1 MPTLLGIID
10 KYKKPEKSRLYLCKP
25 DRTTIAELT
34 EAYNK
39 NLSTNYNGI
48 HELSFDIP
56 YLVNRNHKY
65 VRNKNVDLIRG
76 HYLIRYERGYE
87 KEYFIIINPK
97 NTTNNGVEVKNVQCY
112 LLPYELNKKIIREFS
127 GTKSLYSDVGSEGV
141 LNETLLAK
149 SDWSVGYIDA
159 DIALKHRTFD
169 VSEQGLIEFIGDL
182 SDLYDA
188 VIIWDTT
195 NKKINFYKNE
205 DIGTNKGLSIEHG
218 KYLKSLEENPDF
230 DSVVTRLY
238 VYGNEGIS
246 FASVNPTGVPF
257 IESFDFYMY
266 PFKRD
271 DITREI
277 ISHSNYMSDSLC
289 HAILD
294 YNALLD
300 SKQGEFTKMLER
312 KKPIQENLQA
322 KQNELFVLQT
332 QLNTI
337 EDELAVA
344 NATMKPT
351 DSLITQKINKLSEIA
366 SKNTEIDTVK
376 NSLQS
381 IDNEITVLKNT
392 IAVENNFTR
401 EQIIEREKFA
411 NELVWSNTSIFEVD
425 DLYEEGKKELLKVS
439 QPRISYSID
448 MVDFLNVTKCQR
460 DWDKLLLGDLVTIK
474 YHNFGIDIL
483 AKIIS
488 IKHVEDTNSLSIE
501 IANAHDI
508 KNGFMT
514 LKELFNRTVSSSTT
528 LDMSKFKWDE
538 TTKNTHEI
546 SQILNDTWSAIDREI
561 KAGVNES
568 VDISRKGIVI
578 TDSIDPKRLLVMQH
592 GVLGL
597 SNDGGNTFKHA
608 ITPEGIIG
616 ERIIGKLLL
625 GEKLII
631 GDSNGTFTINGNL
644 LTIQDLNAK
653 PRVKLGEYIKGA
665 YGLQIFDKTG
675 NQTIL
680 DENGMLQTWQQNSV
694 DNVDGYNPL
703 TLEVFIPSETL
714 SIKKVMLRFKLLQFR
729 AYSQTT
735 ESGGGTYSST
745 SSGGG
750 MYTSTSSGG
759 GTYGST
765 LSDGGVSKTTASGG
779 GRVQPTLD
787 RGVNVEYAYGTT
799 EPNSTGHSHQYRY
812 VIKHSHEIEIP
823 SHTHDFSVPAHS
835 HSFNVPS
842 HEHMMNIPSHDHTFT
857 VPAHLHPIQHGIY
870 KSTYARQLSVHI
882 NGVNRDYELG
892 GKFNVDRHD
901 LNITPYLVKGQWNT
915 IDLYSSQLGRID
927 ATVFVQALMGYN
939 N

>member
-1 MPTLLGIID
+1 MSILLGIID
-10 KYKKPEKSRLYLCKP
+10 RYKKPEKSRLYLCKP

-34 EAYNK
+34 ESYNK

-76 HYLIRYERGYE
+76 HYLIRYERGNE
-87 KEYFIIINPK
+87 KEYFIITNPK
-97 NTTNNGVEVKNVQCY
+97 NSTSNGVEVKNVQCY

-127 GTKSLYSDVGSEGV
+127 GTKPLYSDVGSEGV

-149 SDWSVGYIDA
+149 SDWSVGYIDV
-159 DIALKHRTFD
+159 DIAQKHRTFD
-169 VSEQGLIEFIGDL
+169 VSEQGLIEFIGEL

-188 VIIWDTT
+188 VIMWDTI

-205 DIGTNKGLSIEHG
+205 TIGVNKGLSIEHG

-230 DSVVTRLY
+230 DAVVTRLY

-246 FASVNPTGVPF
+246 FSSVNPTGVPF

-271 DITREI
+271 DITQEI
-277 ISHSNYMSDSLC
+277 ITHSNYMTDSLC

-294 YNALLD
+294 YNILLD
-300 SKQGEFTKMLER
+300 SKQGEFTDMLER
-312 KKPIQENLQA
+312 KKPIQENLQT

-332 QLNTI
+332 QLHTI

-344 NATMKPT
+344 NATMNPT
-351 DSLITQKINKLSEIA
+351 DDLITNKINKLAEIA
-366 SKNTEIDTVK
+366 SKNSEIDIVK

-381 IDNEITVLKNT
+381 IDNEIIVLKNT
-392 IAVENNFTR
+392 IAIENNFTR

-439 QPRISYSID
+439 QPRISYSVDI
-448 MVDFLNVTKCQR
+448 VDFLNVVSCQR
-460 DWDKLLLGDLVTIK
+460 DWNKLVLGDLVTIK
-474 YHNFGIDIL
+474 YPNFGIDIL

-488 IKHVEDTNSLSIE
+488 IKHAEDSNNLSIE

-508 KNGFMT
+508 NNGFMT
-514 LKELFNRTVSSSTT
+514 LKELFNKTVSSSTT

-538 TTKNTHEI
+538 TTKNTNEI
-546 SQILNDTWSAIDREI
+546 GQILNDTWSAIDREI

-578 TDSIDPKRLLVMQH
+578 TDPNDPKRLLVMQH
-592 GVLGL
+592 GVVGL

-644 LTIQDLNAK
+644 LTIQDLNEK
-653 PRVKLGEYIKGA
+653 PRVKLGEYSKGK
-665 YGLQIFDKTG
+665 YGLQLFDKSG
-675 NQTIL
+675 NQVVL
-680 DENGMLQTWQQNSV
+680 DEDGMLQTWQEGRT
-694 DNVDGYNPL
+694 DNVDGYHPL
-703 TLEVFIPSETL
+703 TLYVYIPEQTL
-714 SIKKVMLRFKLLQFR
+714 SIKKALLRFKLLEFR

-735 ESGGGTYSST
+735 ESGGGTFSST

-750 MYTSTSSGG
+750 SYTSTGSGG

-765 LSDGGVSKTTASGG
+765 DSGG
-779 GRVQPTLD
+779 GTYSSTDSGGNAIVTSGNSGID
-787 RGVNVEYAYGTT
+787 VIYGTGQT
-799 EPNSTGHSHQYRY
+799 DPAAGHSHTYRT
-812 VIKHSHEIEIP
+812 VEGHKHNITLP
-823 SHTHDFSVPAHS
+823 SHS
-835 HSFNVPS
+835 HSFSVSAHS
-842 HEHMMNIPSHDHTFT
+842 HTINIPSHSHMVDIPSHSHSFS
-857 VPAHLHPIQHGIY
+857 VPSHSHPISHGIY
-870 KSTYARQLSVHI
+870 KSTSARQVSVHI
-882 NGVNRDYELG
+882 NGVNRDVELG
-892 GKFNVDRHD
+892 GKFNIDKYN
-901 LNITPYLVKGQWNT
+901 LNITPYLVKGQWNV
-915 IDLYSSQLGRID
+915 IDLFSSQLGRLD
-927 ATVFVQALMGYN
+927 ATIFIQALMGYE
-939 N
+939 

>member
-1 MPTLLGIID
+1 M
-10 KYKKPEKSRLYLCKP
+10 
-25 DRTTIAELT
+25 
-34 EAYNK
+34 
-39 NLSTNYNGI
+39 
-48 HELSFDIP
+48 
-56 YLVNRNHKY
+56 
-65 VRNKNVDLIRG
+65 IRG
-76 HYLIRYERGYE
+76 HYLIRYERGHE
-87 KEYFIIINPK
+87 KEYFIITNPK

-127 GTKSLYSDVGSEGV
+127 GTKPLYSDVGSEGV

-149 SDWSVGYIDA
+149 SDWSVGYIDV
-159 DIALKHRTFD
+159 DIANKHRTFD

-188 VIIWDTT
+188 VIIWDTI

-205 DIGTNKGLSIEHG
+205 NIGTNKGLSIEHG

-246 FASVNPTGVPF
+246 FASINPTGVPF

-300 SKQGEFTKMLER
+300 SKQGEFTNMLER
-312 KKPIQENLQA
+312 KKPIQENLQT

-351 DSLITQKINKLSEIA
+351 DGLITQKINKLAEIA
-366 SKNTEIDTVK
+366 SKNNEIDTIK
-376 NSLQS
+376 TSLKS
-381 IDNEITVLKNT
+381 IDDEIVVLKNT
-392 IAVENNFTR
+392 ISIENNFTH
-401 EQIIEREKFA
+401 EQIIERERFV

-448 MVDFLNVTKCQR
+448 VVDFLNVTKCQR
-460 DWDKLLLGDLVTIK
+460 DWDKLVLGDLVTVK
-474 YHNFGIDIL
+474 YPNFGIDVL

-488 IKHVEDTNSLSIE
+488 IKHGEDSNSLSIE

-528 LDMSKFKWDE
+528 LDMSKFKWDK
-538 TTKNTHEI
+538 TTVNTHEI
-546 SQILNDTWSAIDREI
+546 GQLLENTWSAVDRNI
-561 KAGVNES
+561 QAGVNES

-578 TDSIDPKRLLVMQH
+578 SDPNNPNNILVMQH
-592 GVLGL
+592 GVVAL
-597 SNDGGNTFKHA
+597 SNSGGNKWEHA
-608 ITPEGIIG
+608 ITPHGIIG

-644 LTIQDLNAK
+644 LTIQDLNEK
-653 PRVKLGEYIKGA
+653 PRVKLGEYSKGV
-665 YGLQIFDKTG
+665 YGLQLFDKTG

-745 SSGGG
+745 DGGG
-750 MYTSTSSGG
+750 GAYTSTDSGG

-765 LSDGGVSKTTASGG
+765 DSGG
-779 GRVQPTLD
+779 GTFSSTESGGSAIVTSGD
-787 RGVNVEYAYGTT
+787 SGIDVIYGTAQT
-799 EPNSTGHSHQYRY
+799 DPAAGHSHTFRD
-812 VIKHSHEIEIP
+812 VIGHKHNISLP
-823 SHTHDFSVPAHS
+823 SHTHSFSVPSHSHMLSVPSHSHMVDIPSHS
-835 HSFNVPS
+835 HSFTVPS
-842 HEHMMNIPSHDHTFT
+842 HS
-857 VPAHLHPIQHGIY
+857 HPIQHGIY

>member
-1 MPTLLGIID
+1 M
-10 KYKKPEKSRLYLCKP
+10 YLCKP
-25 DRTTIAELT
+25 DRTTIAELS

-48 HELSFDIP
+48 HELTFDIP

-76 HYLIRYERGYE
+76 HYLIRYERGHE
-87 KEYFIIINPK
+87 KEYFIITNPK

-127 GTKSLYSDVGSEGV
+127 GTKPLYSDVGSEGV
-141 LNETLLAK
+141 LNETLLVK
-149 SDWSVGYIDA
+149 SDWTVGYIDV
-159 DIALKHRTFD
+159 DIANKHRTFD
-169 VSEQGLIEFIGDL
+169 VSEQSLIEFIGEL

-188 VIIWDTT
+188 VIIWDTI

-205 DIGTNKGLSIEHG
+205 NIGTNKGLYIEHG

-271 DITREI
+271 ENTREI
-277 ISHSNYMSDSLC
+277 ISHSNYMTDSLC

-300 SKQGEFTKMLER
+300 SKQGEFTNMLER
-312 KKPIQENLQA
+312 KKPIQENLQT

-332 QLNTI
+332 QLHTI
-337 EDELAVA
+337 EDELSSA
-344 NATMKPT
+344 NAAQLPV
-351 DSLITQKINKLSEIA
+351 DGLITQKINKLAEIA
-366 SKNTEIDTVK
+366 SKNNEIDTIK
-376 NSLQS
+376 ASLKS
-381 IDNEITVLKNT
+381 IDDEIVVLKNT
-392 IAVENNFTR
+392 ISIENNFTH
-401 EQIIEREKFA
+401 EQIIERERFV

-448 MVDFLNVTKCQR
+448 VVDFLNVSRCQR
-460 DWDKLLLGDLVTIK
+460 DWDKLVLGDLVTVK
-474 YHNFGIDIL
+474 YPNFGIDVL

-488 IKHVEDTNSLSIE
+488 IKHGEDSNNLSIE

-528 LDMSKFKWDE
+528 LDMSKFKWDK
-538 TTKNTHEI
+538 TTVNTHEI
-546 SQILNDTWSAIDREI
+546 GQILENVWDATKREI
-561 KAGVNES
+561 EAGYNNK
-568 VDISRKGIVI
+568 ISIDRKGIVI
-578 TDSIDPKRLLVMQH
+578 TDPNDPLRLLVMQN
-592 GVLGL
+592 GVIGMSL
-597 SNDGGNTFKHA
+597 DGGSRWATAINADGVHA
-608 ITPEGIIG
+608 

-631 GDSNGTFTINGNL
+631 GDNNGTFTINGNL
-644 LTIQDLNAK
+644 LTIKDLNDK
-653 PRVKLGEYIKGA
+653 PRVKLGEYSKGV
-665 YGLQIFDKTG
+665 YGLQVFDKTG

-680 DENGMLQTWQQNSV
+680 DENGILQTWQQNSV

-745 SSGGG
+745 DGGG
-750 MYTSTSSGG
+750 GAYTSTGSGG

-765 LSDGGVSKTTASGG
+765 DSGG
-779 GRVQPTLD
+779 GTFSSTESGGSAIVTSGD
-787 RGVNVEYAYGTT
+787 SGIDVIYGTAQT
-799 EPNSTGHSHQYRY
+799 DPAAGHSHTFRD
-812 VIKHSHEIEIP
+812 VIGHKHNISLP
-823 SHTHDFSVPAHS
+823 SHTHSFSVPSHSHMLSVPSHSHMVDIPSHS
-835 HSFNVPS
+835 HSFTVPS
-842 HEHMMNIPSHDHTFT
+842 HS
-857 VPAHLHPIQHGIY
+857 HPIQHGIY

-892 GKFNVDRHD
+892 GKFDVDRHD

>member
-1 MPTLLGIID
+1 M
-10 KYKKPEKSRLYLCKP
+10 
-25 DRTTIAELT
+25 
-34 EAYNK
+34 
-39 NLSTNYNGI
+39 
-48 HELSFDIP
+48 SFDIP

-65 VRNKNVDLIRG
+65 VRNKNADLIRG
-76 HYLIRYERGYE
+76 HYLIRYERGNE
-87 KEYFIIINPK
+87 KEYFIITNPK

-127 GTKSLYSDVGSEGV
+127 GTKPLYSDVGLEGV

-149 SDWSVGYIDA
+149 SDWSVGYIDV
-159 DIALKHRTFD
+159 DIAQKHRTFD

-182 SDLYDA
+182 SDLYDT
-188 VIIWDTT
+188 VIIWDTI

-205 DIGTNKGLSIEHG
+205 DIGVNKGLSIEHG

-277 ISHSNYMSDSLC
+277 ITHSNYMTDSLC

-312 KKPIQENLQA
+312 KKPIQENLQT

-332 QLNTI
+332 QLHTI
-337 EDELAVA
+337 EDELASANVA
-344 NATMKPT
+344 QLPV
-351 DSLITQKINKLSEIA
+351 DGLITQKINKLAEIA
-366 SKNTEIDTVK
+366 SKNNEIDTIK
-376 NSLQS
+376 SSLKS
-381 IDNEITVLKNT
+381 IDDEIAVLKNT
-392 IAVENNFTR
+392 ISIENNFTR

-448 MVDFLNVTKCQR
+448 IVDFLNVTKCQR
-460 DWDKLLLGDLVTIK
+460 DWDKLVLGDLVTIK
-474 YHNFGIDIL
+474 YPNFGIDIL

-488 IKHVEDTNSLSIE
+488 IKHAEDSNSLSIE

-546 SQILNDTWSAIDREI
+546 GQILENVWDTSKRQIEAGYNNKISID
-561 KAGVNES
+561 
-568 VDISRKGIVI
+568 RKGIVI
-578 TDSIDPKRLLVMQH
+578 TDPDDPMRLLVIQH
-592 GVLGL
+592 GIIGMSL
-597 SNDGGNTFKHA
+597 DGGNRWATAINADGVHA
-608 ITPEGIIG
+608 

-631 GDSNGTFTINGNL
+631 GDNNGTFTINGNL
-644 LTIQDLNAK
+644 LTIKDLNEK
-653 PRVKLGEYIKGA
+653 PRVKLGEYSKGV
-665 YGLQIFDKTG
+665 YGLQLFDKTG

-680 DENGMLQTWQQNSV
+680 DENGILQTWQQNSV

-745 SSGGG
+745 DGGG
-750 MYTSTSSGG
+750 GAYTSTGSGG

-765 LSDGGVSKTTASGG
+765 DSGG
-779 GRVQPTLD
+779 GTFSSTENGGSAIVTSGD
-787 RGVNVEYAYGTT
+787 SGVDVITGWGET
-799 EPNSTGHSHQYRY
+799 EMRDG
-812 VIKHSHEIEIP
+812 
-823 SHTHDFSVPAHS
+823 HTHLFRDVIGHKHNISLPSHS
-835 HSFNVPS
+835 HSFSVPS
-842 HEHMMNIPSHDHTFT
+842 HYHTINIPSHYHTVDIPSHSHSFT
-857 VPAHLHPIQHGIY
+857 VPSHSHPIQHGIY

-892 GKFNVDRHD
+892 GKFNVDRHN

>member
-1 MPTLLGIID
+1 MSTLLGIID
-10 KYKKPEKSRLYLCKP
+10 RYKKPEKSRLYLCKP
-25 DRTTIAELT
+25 DRTTIAELS

-39 NLSTNYNGI
+39 NLSTNYNGV

-76 HYLIRYERGYE
+76 HYLIRYERGNE
-87 KEYFIIINPK
+87 KEYFIITNPK

-127 GTKSLYSDVGSEGV
+127 GTKPLYSDVGSEGV

-149 SDWSVGYIDA
+149 SDWSVGYIDV
-159 DIALKHRTFD
+159 DIAQKHRTFD

-188 VIIWDTT
+188 VIIWDTI

-205 DIGTNKGLSIEHG
+205 NIGTNKGLSIEHG

-271 DITREI
+271 ENTREI
-277 ISHSNYMSDSLC
+277 ISHSNYMTDSLC
-289 HAILD
+289 QAILD

-312 KKPIQENLQA
+312 KKPIQENLQT

-337 EDELAVA
+337 EDNLAVA

-351 DSLITQKINKLSEIA
+351 DSLITQKINKLAEIT
-366 SKNTEIDTVK
+366 SKNAEIDTVK
-376 NSLQS
+376 NSLRS

-392 IAVENNFTR
+392 ITIENNFTR

-448 MVDFLNVTKCQR
+448 IVDFLNVTKCQR
-460 DWDKLLLGDLVTIK
+460 DWDKLVLGDLVTIK
-474 YHNFGIDIL
+474 YPNFGIDIL

-488 IKHVEDTNSLSIE
+488 IKHAEDSNSLSIE

-546 SQILNDTWSAIDREI
+546 GQILENTWSAVDRQI
-561 KAGVNES
+561 VAGVNES

-578 TDSIDPKRLLVMQH
+578 SDPNNPNNILVMQH
-592 GVLGL
+592 GVVAL
-597 SNDGGNTFKHA
+597 SNSGGNKWEHA
-608 ITPEGIIG
+608 ITPHGIIG

-631 GDSNGTFTINGNL
+631 GDSKGTLTINGNL
-644 LTIQDLNAK
+644 LTIQDLNEK
-653 PRVKLGEYIKGA
+653 PRVKLGEYSKGV
-665 YGLQIFDKTG
+665 YGLQLFDKTG

-680 DENGMLQTWQQNSV
+680 DENGILQTWQQNSV

-745 SSGGG
+745 DGGG
-750 MYTSTSSGG
+750 GAYTSTGSGG

-765 LSDGGVSKTTASGG
+765 DSGG
-779 GRVQPTLD
+779 GTFSSTESGGSAIVTSGD
-787 RGVNVEYAYGTT
+787 SGVDVITGWGET
-799 EPNSTGHSHQYRY
+799 EMRDG
-812 VIKHSHEIEIP
+812 
-823 SHTHDFSVPAHS
+823 HTHLFRDVIGHKHNISLPSHS
-835 HSFNVPS
+835 HSFSVPS
-842 HEHMMNIPSHDHTFT
+842 HYHTISIPSHYHTVDIPSHSHSFT
-857 VPAHLHPIQHGIY
+857 VPSHSHPIQHGIY

-901 LNITPYLVKGQWNT
+901 LNITPYLIKGQWNT